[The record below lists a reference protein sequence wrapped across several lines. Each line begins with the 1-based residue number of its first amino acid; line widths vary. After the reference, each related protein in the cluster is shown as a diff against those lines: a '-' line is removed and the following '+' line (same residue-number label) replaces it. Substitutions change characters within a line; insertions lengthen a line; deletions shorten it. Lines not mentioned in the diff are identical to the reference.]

1 VSRMKWR
8 LSGGTGAVTL
18 LGVVLTIGCSEPPL
32 GSVKVDSGLDGIVVV
47 SDPLGAAATAP
58 ALSASPGSPLAV
70 SVAYV
75 SIPQGA
81 LPEGIDITIRNPR
94 TGQTFTAPLVDG
106 GLDPVP
112 IGAEAGDSLEIVVT
126 VSNGAPLR
134 AVVVVPAHRPP
145 VVVRTSPP
153 PRKTGVP
160 LNAVVIAVFS
170 EPLDSSSV
178 TGHTVTLTR
187 VRDDALVAGSPRTS
201 SATAFQ
207 IDWQADSLLEPSTEY
222 RLEARGV
229 RDISGDVLQAPAIVT
244 FTTGSTL
251 AAVPLRN
258 VVAVAAGYD
267 HSCALDSIGRAY
279 CWGDGLWGQLGRGTR
294 DADAFAEPVL
304 TDLPLREIVVGEN
317 FSCGLT
323 VGGAA
328 LCWGLNWFGQV
339 GLSQQ
344 DSPSCVHP
352 AGGRLACSLVPVPV
366 SVSEPF
372 TSLAAGAAHVCG
384 LTSGRSVYCWGDNV
398 SGQLGA
404 DDTGERCDQYYTQQQ
419 SCSSR
424 PLRVQGGVSFQTLTA
439 GKWHTCGLTVA
450 GDVYCWGLNSNGQLG
465 SGDTAQSAVP
475 KQVAAGGVHFSTIS
489 AGGWHTCGLAY
500 DGLTYCWGANGSGQL
515 GVGDFNARFTPM
527 PVAVVGRSLT
537 TVRAGVPWTAALGED
552 GSLYVFGYGSAVP
565 FALPARFSSVAP
577 GESHMCAVAS
587 GRAYCWG
594 DNQVGE
600 LGNGEIWHWES
611 PSPPFTWTP
620 QRVVTRP

>member
-1 VSRMKWR
+1 V
-8 LSGGTGAVTL
+8 VTL
-18 LGVVLTIGCSEPPL
+18 LGIVLTVGCSEPPL
-32 GSVKVDSGLDGIVVV
+32 STLKVDSSLDGIVVV

-58 ALSASPGSPLAV
+58 ALSASPGSPLAG

-81 LPEGIDITIRNPR
+81 LPEGIEITIRNLR

-106 GLDPVP
+106 GLDPAP

-160 LNAVVIAVFS
+160 LNAVVVAVFS
-170 EPLDSSSV
+170 EPLDSGSV
-178 TGHTVTLTR
+178 TGQTVILTR
-187 VRDDALVAGSPRTS
+187 VRDGALVTGSPKTS
-201 SATAFQ
+201 SAAAFQ

-229 RDISGDVLQAPAIVT
+229 RDLSGDVLQAPAIVT

-258 VVAVAAGYD
+258 VAAVAAGYNQ
-267 HSCALDSIGRAY
+267 SCALDSIGRAY

-294 DADAFAEPVL
+294 DPDAFAEPVVI
-304 TDLPLREIVVGEN
+304 DLALREIVVGES
-317 FSCGLT
+317 FSCALT
-323 VGGAA
+323 VGGVAV
-328 LCWGLNWFGQV
+328 CWGLNSFGQV

-344 DSPSCVHP
+344 DSPSCPHP
-352 AGGRLACSLVPVPV
+352 IGGSLSCSLVPV
-366 SVSEPF
+366 SVSTGEPLA
-372 TSLAAGAAHVCG
+372 TLAAGAAHVCG
-384 LTSGRSVYCWGDNV
+384 LTSGGTAYCWGDNI

-404 DDTGERCDQYYTQQQ
+404 NDTGERCDQYLTQQQ
-419 SCSSR
+419 RCSSR
-424 PLRVQGGVSFQTLTA
+424 PLQVQGNVAFQALTA
-439 GKWHTCGLTVA
+439 GLYHTCGLTA
-450 GDVYCWGLNSNGQLG
+450 GGDAYCWGLNSNGQLG
-465 SGDTAQSAVP
+465 SGDTVQSSVP
-475 KQVAAGGVHFSTIS
+475 KQVAAGGVHFSAIS
-489 AGGWHTCGLAY
+489 AGGWHTCALAV
-500 DGLTYCWGANGSGQL
+500 DGLTYCWGANGRGQL

-527 PVAVVGRSLT
+527 PVAVVGRSLA
-537 TVRAGVPWTAALGED
+537 TVRAGVPWTAALRED

-565 FALPARFSSVAP
+565 FTLPARFSSVSP
-577 GESHMCAVAS
+577 GETHMCAVAL
-587 GRAYCWG
+587 GQAYCWG